1 MGRNDPM
8 GNRSNRSGCSTGAAA
23 VHATGTPMAFALD
36 QAISMSLSPPLAA
49 RYKAAINTTD
59 PAVLFRGWYQVM
71 EPLDSDPCTATMPKS
86 DWCHVFDGYDALKR
100 GILSRFKA
108 RARELGA

>member
-8 GNRSNRSGCSTGAAA
+8 GNRSNRSGCSTGTAA

-36 QAISMSLSPPLAA
+36 QAISMSLSPQLAA
-49 RYKAAINTTD
+49 RYKTAIAARD
-59 PAVLFRGWYQVM
+59 PAVLFKGWYSVM
-71 EPLDSDPCTATMPKS
+71 EPLDNDPCTATMPRS
-86 DWCHVFDGYDALKR
+86 DWDNVFDGYDALKR